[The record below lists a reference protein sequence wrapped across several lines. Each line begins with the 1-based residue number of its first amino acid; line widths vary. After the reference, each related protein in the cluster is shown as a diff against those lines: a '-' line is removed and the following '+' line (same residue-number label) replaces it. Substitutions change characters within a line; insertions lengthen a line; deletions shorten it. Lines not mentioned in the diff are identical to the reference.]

1 MKRRAFVLTALSTF
15 VLAPGAPLCAQ
26 TAPAPSPVP
35 SPQSITDLVSGMIE
49 ASRLAAGDVSIV
61 HQYGANLGMPSAD
74 TVAFEIQYERL
85 ASSANGLL
93 AALAFQ
99 IEGKDPVNEAALRA
113 SAATILANT
122 KALDDS
128 LAAVQ
133 AAADA
138 QRKASAGTRGGFDFG
153 KLLAAVF
160 PVISPVV
167 ALLSSGA
174 DLKRKVNDMAVADR
188 TAMAARIRSNYWM
201 DVKTATGAT
210 GTTSA
215 QPPEK

>member
-1 MKRRAFVLTALSTF
+1 MQRRAFVFAALSTF
-15 VLAPGAPLCAQ
+15 VVAPSAPLLAQ

-61 HQYGANLGMPSAD
+61 HQYGASLGMPNAD
-74 TVAFEIQYERL
+74 IVAFEIQYEKL

-93 AALAFQ
+93 GALAFQ
-99 IEGKDPVNEAALRA
+99 VEGKDPVNEAALRA

-128 LAAVQ
+128 LAQVQ

-138 QRKASAGTRGGFDFG
+138 QRKAAAGTRGGFDIG
-153 KLLAAVF
+153 KFLSAVF
-160 PVISPVV
+160 PVISPIV
-167 ALLSSGA
+167 AMLSTGA
-174 DLKRKVNDMAVADR
+174 DLKKKVDDMGVADR
-188 TAMAARIRSNYWM
+188 NSMAARIRSNYWM
-201 DVKTATGAT
+201 DVATATGST

-215 QPPEK
+215 QPRAK